1 MSEWCLESYAAGA
14 RKGERIWKQLVK
26 SNGSATSK
34 IAKYAACLLGYSNYL
49 YNKNSTVTHIIQSWV
64 KRLLIIETSS
74 KEVEQETHFLVLVA
88 KKPGEHLLNKGV
100 PRQTIYFYCDTV
112 MESINTPCSR
122 VSISF

>member
-1 MSEWCLESYAAGA
+1 M
-14 RKGERIWKQLVK
+14 
-26 SNGSATSK
+26 
-34 IAKYAACLLGYSNYL
+34 
-49 YNKNSTVTHIIQSWV
+49 THIIQSWV

-88 KKPGEHLLNKGV
+88 KKPDEHLLNKGV
-100 PRQTIYFYCDTV
+100 PRQTIYFDCDTV

>member
-1 MSEWCLESYAAGA
+1 MVFGKLRCTSAQGRTHMKTTRE
-14 RKGERIWKQLVK
+14 KQRL
-26 SNGSATSK
+26 STST

-88 KKPGEHLLNKGV
+88 KKNGRTHSEQSCSETNHLFRL
-100 PRQTIYFYCDTV
+100 
-112 MESINTPCSR
+112 
-122 VSISF
+122 

>member
-88 KKPGEHLLNKGV
+88 KKPGEHLLNKV
-100 PRQTIYFYCDTV
+100 FRDKPFISTV
-112 MESINTPCSR
+112 IQLWNL
-122 VSISF
+122 